1 MVHTGSS
8 VLKEQMEYE
17 PIVGHRLPWNC
28 ISLRCSTAL
37 WIRLLG
43 RRLGCLPQ
51 PLESSLSLPPANNP
65 KVLAAMD
72 NSSLNLSSSQLVM
85 TPSDSNENDAHHQ
98 RQQLEKLEDT
108 RYPPQIQL
116 GRYVI
121 TTWYSA
127 PYPSE
132 YASSF
137 CRSSSS
143 SSIRTHDFILV
154 ILTLLWDR

>member
-1 MVHTGSS
+1 
-8 VLKEQMEYE
+8 
-17 PIVGHRLPWNC
+17 
-28 ISLRCSTAL
+28 
-37 WIRLLG
+37 
-43 RRLGCLPQ
+43 
-51 PLESSLSLPPANNP
+51 
-65 KVLAAMD
+65 MD

-132 YASSF
+132 YA
-137 CRSSSS
+137 R
-143 SSIRTHDFILV
+143 LV
-154 ILTLLWDR
+154 KKAYFEVLWNVIQQC